1 MKKILNRFGIL
12 LVSVLML
19 AGGLMPVKAEGE
31 DFDEFLDKEWR
42 HMMESD
48 YVSMHYSVKD
58 YKKLGLQKPEVT
70 IGEIGFKK
78 VEKDLKEHNESL
90 EKLHQFDYNALSDS
104 QKIDYQVYEQ
114 NLKDSIADES
124 YPYYMEM
131 FNPYM
136 GNYSNLTTTLTEF
149 IFYTKEDIDDYL
161 ILADDY
167 DRYMDDMMA
176 FTKEQAAKGYF
187 MTDAALDE
195 QLKEMQEFIDKGEE
209 NPLIIIFNNNVDAF
223 EGLSEEERNTYKEKN
238 KDIVLNQILPSNQK
252 IKDSLETLRGSRS
265 VSGSLYN
272 YPDGV
277 EYYNTLVTK
286 KTSSSGTIQ
295 EKFDYLTKSV
305 KDAYNYYLDILLSDI
320 TGEEGEH
327 ITGFKD
333 PEEILYYLKDHLE
346 GFPKGPELTFKA
358 SYLDPSVANPS
369 VMAYYLTTP
378 IDDLTDNV
386 IRVNGSSTNTDDM
399 DTLYYTLSHEGFPGH
414 LYQFTW
420 YYSQDYNSI
429 RHDLNMIG
437 YTEGWAQ
444 YVEKIMLNRAPGIS
458 LGAQE
463 TVAMNAFL
471 GYTVQAAAD
480 LAVNGLGYDKAAFAK
495 WMKDLGFGDGTEES
509 VADVYQSVID
519 MPGQILPYG
528 YGMAKFWELR
538 ERTQAALEEEF
549 DMEEYHLQILT
560 NGPRSFDTVEND
572 LKAYVESK
580 GKTWPTS
587 YTLFEHEKPEGTLGV
602 GKIVSFVQNHIVLI
616 IIVGIVIVALILW
629 IIFLILRGLFRL
641 IFGRGK

>member
-187 MTDAALDE
+187 MTDEALDE
-195 QLKEMQEFIDKGEE
+195 TLEAMREFTAKKKDNQLIVIFDENVAAFDGLIDAE
-209 NPLIIIFNNNVDAF
+209 IRSYQD
-223 EGLSEEERNTYKEKN
+223 KN
-238 KDIVLNQILPSNQK
+238 RDIVLNQIIPVYDRCAQELD
-252 IKDSLETLRGSRS
+252 I
-265 VSGSLYN
+265 SGS
-272 YPDGV
+272 
-277 EYYNTLVTK
+277 
-286 KTSSSGTIQ
+286 
-295 EKFDYLTKSV
+295 
-305 KDAYNYYLDILLSDI
+305 
-320 TGEEGEH
+320 H
-327 ITGFKD
+327 
-333 PEEILYYLKDHLE
+333 H
-346 GFPKGPELTFKA
+346 
-358 SYLDPSVANPS
+358 
-369 VMAYYLTTP
+369 
-378 IDDLTDNV
+378 
-386 IRVNGSSTNTDDM
+386 
-399 DTLYYTLSHEGFPGH
+399 
-414 LYQFTW
+414 
-420 YYSQDYNSI
+420 
-429 RHDLNMIG
+429 
-437 YTEGWAQ
+437 AQ
-444 YVEKIMLNRAPGIS
+444 RK
-458 LGAQE
+458 
-463 TVAMNAFL
+463 
-471 GYTVQAAAD
+471 
-480 LAVNGLGYDKAAFAK
+480 
-495 WMKDLGFGDGTEES
+495 
-509 VADVYQSVID
+509 
-519 MPGQILPYG
+519 
-528 YGMAKFWELR
+528 
-538 ERTQAALEEEF
+538 
-549 DMEEYHLQILT
+549 
-560 NGPRSFDTVEND
+560 
-572 LKAYVESK
+572 
-580 GKTWPTS
+580 
-587 YTLFEHEKPEGTLGV
+587 
-602 GKIVSFVQNHIVLI
+602 
-616 IIVGIVIVALILW
+616 
-629 IIFLILRGLFRL
+629 
-641 IFGRGK
+641 